1 MSEDFLKNSFQEFT
15 RHLQTEKNIS
25 RYTVENYNSDLYI
38 FYNYLVNYNIELDV
52 KLINKHILKQYFQFL
67 KFDKEYATSTMRR
80 KIHCL
85 SSYFKFL
92 YEEDYISDNPM
103 KSIHA
108 PKRPQAIPIFVTRE
122 DMLKLIKQ
130 TDISGGEYTIRDK
143 TFFLLLFLTGLRRGE
158 LSNLRWNN
166 VDFNNKNIR
175 LLNTKGRSSRVVP
188 LVEPLLSYLKMYKK
202 FRNADI
208 NDYVIVSES
217 GNRMSETSVEVL
229 FRKYVKL
236 CELDGKGYT
245 PHKCRHTFATN
256 MAKGGLNTIE
266 LADLL
271 GHKDLNTTRIYTHM
285 NTADIGIK

>member
-1 MSEDFLKNSFQEFT
+1 
-15 RHLQTEKNIS
+15 
-25 RYTVENYNSDLYI
+25 
-38 FYNYLVNYNIELDV
+38 
-52 KLINKHILKQYFQFL
+52 
-67 KFDKEYATSTMRR
+67 
-80 KIHCL
+80 
-85 SSYFKFL
+85 
-92 YEEDYISDNPM
+92 
-103 KSIHA
+103 
-108 PKRPQAIPIFVTRE
+108 
-122 DMLKLIKQ
+122 MLKLIKQ
-130 TDISGGEYTIRDK
+130 TDISGEAYSIRDK

-158 LSNLRWNN
+158 LSNLRWSN

-202 FRNADI
+202 WRNADI

-236 CELDGKGYT
+236 CELEGKGYT

-256 MAKGGLNTIE
+256 MAKGGLSTIE

-285 NTADIGIK
+285 NTADIGIKVQNADLVKSIQDIL